1 MVDLMDLLRDVLV
14 CSLQVWMLNDFGK
27 NMFPYRVGSLWKRIG
42 VYFAA
47 ALCIF
52 IANHMGTTL
61 FNITIIPVSYTIAAI
76 IIFQGSKWKK
86 VIMACCYYMLAII
99 PEFLFAAITEAYGVT
114 GTANE
119 FQSELEKT
127 LAILLMK
134 TMTFLLV
141 KCINQITRKKN
152 YLTIENKLF
161 TVLLTLPIATII
173 IFMCI
178 YYSHISFTGVNR
190 IMIPI
195 GAALLLMTNICIF
208 AVFDKLIERSEEV
221 KKMELLYQ
229 KSKAENINQKYINK
243 VNEDK
248 RAFLHDV
255 NKFLCITANLIE
267 NGKNLELDNMVRH
280 LGIRIQEMKNY
291 SCCADPVLNS
301 ILCERKFVAE
311 SKGIARMRETIEAA
325 KRWSWDDLL
334 KEMMKTPTIRG
345 VAKILSNQ
353 AGENEQDK
361 SLVIIKEAAES
372 SEKKVTVV
380 FHAGTGTLTPYNSL
394 IAYITERSQEN
405 EAVMGFTFGDE
416 AEYLAIPTDK
426 IFENLGKKYG
436 RILSE
441 LGFTEYTLIGHCV
454 GGLIALETAHY
465 LKDKGKNVSSVTLLS
480 TSIPHK
486 KEETVLADLDMKIF
500 ETAVQTSLYNELL
513 LERTFASLIDADI
526 KKAGHQ
532 VDNDTL
538 QQVIEYL
545 IFNNG
550 GNITVQALC
559 SLTGKFA
566 EVGAEFQRLHSM
578 SATERMNDLYTT
590 IERPNGQL
598 MEHQRKMLNVLFRV
612 FAQNFRCVSSYIPK
626 VYTGKMRV
634 FDCESA
640 IANFFPSLFSED
652 KKTWEQYAQGEFL
665 FDTMKGDH
673 ISCMNSP
680 YIEENVKKIL
690 DL

>member
-27 NMFPYRVGSLWKRIG
+27 NMFPYRVGPLWKRIG

-311 SKGIARMRETIEAA
+311 SKGILYKIKLGNNLRTDFIE
-325 KRWSWDDLL
+325 
-334 KEMMKTPTIRG
+334 
-345 VAKILSNQ
+345 
-353 AGENEQDK
+353 
-361 SLVIIKEAAES
+361 
-372 SEKKVTVV
+372 
-380 FHAGTGTLTPYNSL
+380 
-394 IAYITERSQEN
+394 
-405 EAVMGFTFGDE
+405 
-416 AEYLAIPTDK
+416 
-426 IFENLGKKYG
+426 
-436 RILSE
+436 
-441 LGFTEYTLIGHCV
+441 
-454 GGLIALETAHY
+454 
-465 LKDKGKNVSSVTLLS
+465 
-480 TSIPHK
+480 
-486 KEETVLADLDMKIF
+486 DLDLISI
-500 ETAVQTSLYNELL
+500 VGNLLL